1 MSGIGTLPG
10 PEPGR
15 GIEGVFAAAA
25 EEPALPPEAPSLS
38 PRQWIRHN
46 LFDGFGSG
54 LMTFVGAWLVLLTG
68 RGLLQ
73 FAFSEQRDWASVR
86 FNLRLLFT
94 QAYPSEQY
102 ARVWVSVGVVV
113 VLAGLSLGL
122 ARRQAKISA
131 KRLAAG
137 LMTSGAL
144 IALGIVL
151 REPSVV
157 VDAAGSAV
165 YTELPD
171 GSDTGGGSGLYGAL
185 AVLGGLAAVAVRLI
199 TAVARSSFGATHAAT
214 DRIDRAA
221 AALGCAAGAL
231 WLLLFLVG
239 PWALRPDVE
248 SPLRESFAQAMADR
262 AAWWL
267 GAALLFGCGALAWH
281 GLGDEG
287 RRKAFV
293 PGAYVFFAAMGLLVL
308 SGWLFPW
315 GAYTFDESGVF
326 VSRPDATVSATTKG
340 PWTVMLALL
349 ATAYGLGRLVC
360 TRAWAQRAKL
370 LLGMLWVLSPFG
382 LYWIVLRDPMIDWD
396 HVYSTDLPM
405 ALAFGLGGA
414 AVLWLLT
421 RADIG
426 ELGRAIAV
434 LLALMAV
441 FHWAA
446 AFAGWYPMLQKARIG
461 FAILALF
468 ALAAPNF
475 ASTER
480 RQRMRLIWGWLV
492 TSTVFHY
499 LVTLV
504 NSPST
509 VETPS
514 EGFLG
519 GFGVTLFVAVFTLI
533 CSFPLGVLLALGRTS
548 QMPIFRVL
556 STAFI
561 ESVRGVPLI
570 TILFFMANILPL
582 FLPEGM
588 DIGNLAAVTVGFVLF
603 SAAYLAENVRGGLQ
617 AVQRGQYEAADAL
630 GLNNSQRTSFVVLPQ
645 GLRVSIPPL
654 VGQAIATFKETSLLS
669 IIGVFDLLFIAN
681 RAIPAQSEFLGSKR
695 EALLFISIVYWVFAY
710 SMSRYSQSLEKRLGV
725 GER

>member
-1 MSGIGTLPG
+1 MTDIGTFG
-10 PEPGR
+10 AGPGR
-15 GIEGVFAAAA
+15 NIEEIFAHADD
-25 EEPALPPEAPSLS
+25 EPSLPPEVPSLT
-38 PRQWIRHN
+38 PRQWLARN
-46 LFDGFGSG
+46 LFSSFGSG
-54 LMTFVGAWLVLLTG
+54 LMTIVGAWLMLLIG

-73 FAFSEQRDWASVR
+73 FTFSEQRDWPSVR

-102 ARVWVSVGVVV
+102 ARVWVSIGVVA

-122 ARRQAKISA
+122 ARRQGMVPA
-131 KRLAAG
+131 KRLATALMAAG
-137 LMTSGAL
+137 VAV
-144 IALGIVL
+144 AVCIVL
-151 REPSVV
+151 REPSAHLDADGSLILNEIPDG
-157 VDAAGSAV
+157 VDA
-165 YTELPD
+165 
-171 GSDTGGGSGLYGAL
+171 GGGAGIWGVLAVVGAL
-185 AVLGGLAAVAVRLI
+185 AAIAVRLA
-199 TAVARSSFGATHAAT
+199 TARARNWLGVTHAAT
-214 DRIDRAA
+214 DRIDRFA
-221 AALGCAAGAL
+221 AALGAASGGL
-231 WLLLFLVG
+231 WLVLFMLG
-239 PWALRPDVE
+239 PWALRPEIE
-248 SPLRESFAQAMADR
+248 SPWRESFGEAMRDR
-262 AAWWL
+262 AGWWL
-267 GAALLFGCGALAWH
+267 LAVVLFAAGALLWYGLGEERRRKTSVAGIWVFFGGAALA
-281 GLGDEG
+281 
-287 RRKAFV
+287 
-293 PGAYVFFAAMGLLVL
+293 VL
-308 SGWLFPW
+308 SAWVYPW
-315 GAYTFDESGVF
+315 GAYTFSADDGF
-326 VSRPDATVSATTKG
+326 VALPDATVSATTKG
-340 PWTVMLALL
+340 PWTVMLVLLVGSYALARMLHQRTL
-349 ATAYGLGRLVC
+349 AAAAKPVLGL
-360 TRAWAQRAKL
+360 
-370 LLGMLWVLSPFG
+370 LWVLSPFAI
-382 LYWIVLRDPMIDWD
+382 YWVVLRDPMIDWD

-414 AVLWLLT
+414 AALWALT
-421 RADIG
+421 RAGIG
-426 ELGRAIAV
+426 ELGRVIAV
-434 LLALMAV
+434 ALVLFAAFNWV
-441 FHWAA
+441 A

-480 RQRMRLIWGWLV
+480 RQRMRLVWGWLIA
-492 TSTVFHY
+492 SSLFHY

-519 GFGVTLFVAVFTLI
+519 GFGVTVFVAVFTLVF
-533 CSFPLGVLLALGRTS
+533 SFPLGVLLALGRTS
-548 QMPIFRVL
+548 KMPIFRVL
-556 STAFI
+556 CTAFI
-561 ESVRGVPLI
+561 ESVRGIPLI

-617 AVQRGQYEAADAL
+617 AVRRGQYEAADAL
-630 GLNNSQRTSFVVLPQ
+630 GLTTGQRTSFIVLPQ

-654 VGQAIATFKETSLLS
+654 VGQTIATFKETSLLS

-710 SMSRYSQSLEKRLGV
+710 SMSKYSQSLEKRLGV